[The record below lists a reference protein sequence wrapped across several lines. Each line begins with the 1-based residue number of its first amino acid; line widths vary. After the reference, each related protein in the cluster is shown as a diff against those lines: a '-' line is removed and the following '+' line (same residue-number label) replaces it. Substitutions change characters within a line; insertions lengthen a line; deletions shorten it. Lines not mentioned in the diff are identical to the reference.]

1 MPHAASL
8 SLFPLPGLIAVINP
22 TDPRPGLP
30 KRVIPAMS
38 MKESR
43 AAELAIDVGSIRK
56 LVIRIVTA
64 PRTADID
71 AEEWEAL
78 QRLGDLETDLTEKAE
93 DELLAIG
100 LFRRSRRSD
109 HVQRLARQILPDPDS
124 AA

>member
-1 MPHAASL
+1 MTHAESL

-30 KRVIPAMS
+30 KREFPAMS

-43 AAELAIDVGSIRK
+43 AAELAESAQLIRRAV
-56 LVIRIVTA
+56 LRVFVRDGVV
-64 PRTADID
+64 D
-71 AEEWEAL
+71 EEELAIL
-78 QRLGDLETDLTEKAE
+78 QDLTTHEDGLTEKAE

>member
-30 KRVIPAMS
+30 ESIPAMS

-43 AAELAIDVGSIRK
+43 AAELAERAQLIRRA
-56 LVIRIVTA
+56 VMRVFV
-64 PRTADID
+64 RDGVVD
-71 AEEWEAL
+71 EEELAIL
-78 QRLGDLETDLTEKAE
+78 QDLATHEDGLTEKAE

>member
-1 MPHAASL
+1 
-8 SLFPLPGLIAVINP
+8 
-22 TDPRPGLP
+22 
-30 KRVIPAMS
+30 MS

-43 AAELAIDVGSIRK
+43 AAELAESAQLIRRAV
-56 LVIRIVTA
+56 LRVFVRDGVV
-64 PRTADID
+64 D
-71 AEEWEAL
+71 EEELAIL
-78 QRLGDLETDLTEKAE
+78 QDLTTHEDGLTEKAE